1 VDEDRQ
7 QRDGGR
13 GDALSA
19 SAGADSDPAPE
30 CLPPSLRRRLDRCAD
45 DWLNECAA
53 QRGDP
58 HARPAG
64 RGLKLP
70 WLVAAAA
77 TLIAVLGWWPRLT
90 EFQAGVAAAGGFDQ
104 WRAERARTRLL
115 ATAGVGHWAWGGAS
129 EMASGD
135 VVWDARTQRG
145 FLRLHGFVPND
156 PERAQ
161 YQLWIFD
168 AARDDRY
175 PVDGGVFDV
184 PPGQDELIVPMHP
197 TLSVSRAVAFAITV
211 EQPGGVVV
219 SSREKVVAFAQ
230 AGS

>member
-1 VDEDRQ
+1 
-7 QRDGGR
+7 
-13 GDALSA
+13 
-19 SAGADSDPAPE
+19 
-30 CLPPSLRRRLDRCAD
+30 LRRQLDRCAD
-45 DWLNECAA
+45 DWLNQCAA
-53 QRGDP
+53 QRVGRY
-58 HARPAG
+58 ASVAG
-64 RGLKLP
+64 RSNTVP

-77 TLIAVLGWWPRLT
+77 SILALLGWWPRLT

-104 WRAERARTRLL
+104 WRAERARARLL

-135 VVWDARTQRG
+135 IVWDARSQRG

-156 PERAQ
+156 PERAR

-184 PPGQDELIVPMHP
+184 PPGRDEFIVPMHP
-197 TLSVSRAVAFAITV
+197 TLAVSRAVAFAITV
-211 EQPGGVVV
+211 EQPGGAVV
-219 SSREKVVAFAQ
+219 SGREKVVAFAQ
-230 AGS
+230 AGL